1 MSSESDFE
9 NLKTYL
15 KSQSKQ
21 EKCPVCSARRERAE
35 MMGRNMN
42 EIAVFV
48 QRSNGTLTQDSCILC
63 VEKHVSDARTAM
75 RKTREETD
83 ETKREILRLDVIGN
97 LREATD
103 EATAFPELHDFLAVS
118 ERDYRYNGNAPDWV
132 KVAELIVAAKR
143 AQETQEDARAGLYDT
158 QDY

>member
-1 MSSESDFE
+1 MF
-9 NLKTYL
+9 N
-15 KSQSKQ
+15 Q

-42 EIAVFV
+42 EIATFV
-48 QRSNGTLTQDSCILC
+48 QWSNGTLAQDSCVLC
-63 VEKHVSDARTAM
+63 VEKHVSDARSAM

-143 AQETQEDARAGLYDT
+143 AQETQEDARAVIV
-158 QDY
+158 